1 METALNNLECG
12 TNATVASCDDAAK
25 SKKVP
30 WLAGHQWKKGQSGNP
45 GGQPKAKSQA
55 QIGAEWHKLVKKGRE
70 IRLHDKLEVL
80 DASIAI
86 WREEMVEGNSRDR
99 LKAATDACEA
109 LGLKTSQAS
118 QHQHLHAFAPET
130 EARIA
135 ARIAASLDPARLP
148 SAPALLLGAAAE
160 AVSEAEGGPAAGK
173 HAFAPA
179 PRTDPAP
186 RPAKRKSGTIQR
198 SYEAP

>member
-1 METALNNLECG
+1 MED
-12 TNATVASCDDAAK
+12 NAQGGENGIIASCDDGAK
-25 SKKVP
+25 PKKLP
-30 WLAGHQWKKGQSGNP
+30 WLSAHQWKKGQSGNP
-45 GGQPKAKSQA
+45 GGKFKKKTAA

-70 IRLHDKLEVL
+70 IRLQDKLEVL

-135 ARIAASLDPARLP
+135 ARIAASLDPARL
-148 SAPALLLGAAAE
+148 SAPPALLLAQ
-160 AVSEAEGGPAAGK
+160 AVVTESADGPAEEK
-173 HAFAPA
+173 HSFAPA
-179 PRTDPAP
+179 PRTRPAP
-186 RPAKRKSGTIQR
+186 RPRRGKSGTIQR
-198 SYEAP
+198 SCEVQ